1 MANSVISWELAF
13 EDSYEIKEGPAIVHT
28 EVYSC
33 ILASVAIDSTVI
45 RSFSK
50 CPDLGDSHKRDTAAR
65 CISVNVVRVDD
76 TAEFTVTVKY
86 STNIQHKEREPNPIN
101 RPAVIDI
108 VSSPEQVPT
117 FFDGEGN
124 PRLNTAGDLV
134 VGYRRIPF
142 LDITVKKNVAQY
154 PDWMW
159 DYDGTVNKFPITI
172 RDKEFEKRTLRIE
185 GIDAPDLVYENG
197 YEFYALTFRIRF
209 DPRTHDDIRYSMGFN
224 EIAVVDTGKTYIPP
238 GIDPGDVTVSNSK
251 VTAKIKRRITT
262 GDPAEYITEEAFLDK
277 AGALIE
283 LKEDRKGKFD
293 VARLHLL
300 RFTDDIQTDFTELPF
315 K

>member
-13 EDSYEIKEGPAIVHT
+13 EDSYEIKEGPARAYT

-33 ILASVAIDSTVI
+33 SLASVATDSTVI
-45 RSFSK
+45 RSYSK
-50 CPDLGDSHKRDTAAR
+50 CPDLGDKHKRDTAAR
-65 CISVNVVRVDD
+65 CISVTVARVDD
-76 TAEFTVTVKY
+76 TADFIVTVKY
-86 STNIQHKEREPNPIN
+86 STNIQHKDREENPLN

-117 FFDGEGN
+117 FFDGEGK
-124 PRLNTAGDLV
+124 PRLNTAGDLI

-142 LDITVKKNVAQY
+142 LDITVKKNVPKY

-159 DYDGTVNKFPITI
+159 DYDGTVNKHPITI
-172 RDKEFEKRTLRIE
+172 RDKYFEKRTLRIE

-209 DPRTHDDIRYSMGFN
+209 DPRTHDDIRYSQGFN
-224 EIAVVDTGKTYIPP
+224 EVVEVVSTYIPP
-238 GIDPGDVTVSNSK
+238 GIDPGDVTISNSK
-251 VTAKIKRRITT
+251 VTTKIKRRITT

-277 AGALIE
+277 NGTLIE
-283 LKEDRKGKFD
+283 IKQDRKGKFD
-293 VARLHLL
+293 TSRLHLL
-300 RFTDDIQTDFTELPF
+300 RFTDDVQTDFTDLPF